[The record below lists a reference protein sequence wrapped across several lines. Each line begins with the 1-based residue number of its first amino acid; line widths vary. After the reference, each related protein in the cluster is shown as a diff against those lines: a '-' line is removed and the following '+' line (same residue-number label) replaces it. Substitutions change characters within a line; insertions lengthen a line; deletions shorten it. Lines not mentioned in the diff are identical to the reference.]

1 MLHYNNVYQI
11 GPVSRTPNLFIEAK
25 NDVEITYAGN
35 RQQYVSKD
43 FQIQ

>member
-1 MLHYNNVYQI
+1 MLHHNNVYQI

-25 NDVEITYAGN
+25 NDVEITHAGN